1 VEPKVL
7 LGIVDGGVVSRTLNG
22 LRLRVGVEEGEDR
35 DPYSKS
41 LELETGTMELATEAG
56 VIDPTTNPTAAE
68 SASSSKAASSAR
80 MAPDIRRV
88 AL

>member
-41 LELETGTMELATEAG
+41 ELETGTMELATEAG